1 MPSPTLPDHGVGFIM
16 GDMAGEPVFY
26 PLVLAR
32 SRELAAVFASLET
45 ALSRLE
51 STIKDPAL
59 LKVFQTIKSLGR
71 KIGRSFIALRD
82 LIANHPATREA
93 EYVARFYFMNFST
106 ISENTR
112 AAEHIIRYVVARPLW
127 LAKHSSRIVDA
138 LKSLYADLVSLE
150 IECRERFRL
159 THSEELKFDFAFR
172 EGEMRDWGF
181 GVMAIEEAFRLL
193 GLPLEARHEEV
204 KSAFRRLAKLYHPDI
219 NPETDREYFIRLEQA
234 YRRAL
239 AAAGGGAR

>member
-1 MPSPTLPDHGVGFIM
+1 MS
-16 GDMAGEPVFY
+16 GEPPFY

-32 SRELAAVFASLET
+32 SRELAAIFASLET
-45 ALSRLE
+45 AIERVASA
-51 STIKDPAL
+51 IKDPAL
-59 LKVFQTIKSLGR
+59 LKVFETIKTLGR

-82 LIANHPATREA
+82 LVAHHPSTREA
-93 EYVARFYFMNFST
+93 EFVGRFYFMNFST

-127 LAKHSSRIVDA
+127 LARHSERIVDA
-138 LKSLYADLVSLE
+138 LQSLFADLVGLE

-159 THSEELKFDFAFR
+159 LHNEELEFDFAFR
-172 EGEMRDWGF
+172 EGETRDWGF
-181 GVMAIEEAFRLL
+181 GVMPVEEAFRLL

-204 KSAFRRLAKLYHPDI
+204 KDAFRKLAKLHHPDI
-219 NPETDREYFIRLEQA
+219 NPESDRETFIRLEQA

-239 AAAGGGAR
+239 AAAGGSR